1 MQMALGSL
9 GLEKLAQDWVWDSQ
23 EAGTENHSKEDGEDS
38 LETSSRR
45 HQQSYSFSLF

>member
-23 EAGTENHSKEDGEDS
+23 EPGTENHSKEDGEDS
-38 LETSSRR
+38 LETSS
-45 HQQSYSFSLF
+45 